1 LKKILLISDTHSD
14 LDDFIIK
21 YAMDADEIWHAGDIG
36 NIEWFESFS
45 KTVSGKTFR
54 GVYGN
59 IDDTKVRV
67 IFPKVNSFE
76 VEKVKV
82 VIIHIAGS
90 YSNLNLEAKK
100 AIEDNKPK
108 IFICG
113 HSHVLKVQYNSS
125 KGFLFMNPGAAGNHG
140 FHKVRTMLKFEIENG
155 EIKNLNVIETS
166 RKNLQFNS

>member
-14 LDDFIIK
+14 LDNFIINHSNEV
-21 YAMDADEIWHAGDIG
+21 DEIWHAGDIG
-36 NIEWFESFS
+36 NIEWIENFS
-45 KTVSGKTFR
+45 KILNRKTFR

-59 IDDTKVRV
+59 IDDTKVRA

-76 VEKVKV
+76 VENVKV

-100 AIEDNKPK
+100 AIEENKPK

-113 HSHVLKVQYNSS
+113 HSHILKVQYNSS
-125 KGFLFMNPGAAGNHG
+125 KRFLFMNPGAAGNHG

-166 RKNLQFNS
+166 RKNLQFNN